1 MAAGAIR
8 SGKQDACADVMTGD
22 RKARSK
28 KKSTRRTSKNAL
40 QFAPNFTIYTMLPD
54 VVCLY
59 SEDRKFFLHGELY
72 CALVSAIG
80 KGGKNA
86 QDLVRE
92 LSRNF
97 PADKINEAINR
108 LIDRRYVIQAPGS
121 SLGAADGYWARL
133 GIPHEI
139 AEKNLAS
146 MKVRIQSID
155 VQGAAK
161 LSAALTAMGV
171 RVVARSAD
179 LTVVLVNDF
188 LEWGLAELNLKNV
201 SDGTSWL

>member
-1 MAAGAIR
+1 
-8 SGKQDACADVMTGD
+8 MTGD
-22 RKARSK
+22 RKTRSK

-80 KGGKNA
+80 KGGKSA
-86 QDLVRE
+86 QELVRE

-97 PADKINEAINR
+97 PADKINEAIKR
-108 LIDRRYVIQAPGS
+108 LIDRRYVVAAPAAS
-121 SLGAADGYWARL
+121 SGAVDGYWASL
-133 GIPHEI
+133 GLPHEI

-146 MKVRIQSID
+146 VKVSVQAID

-171 RVVARSAD
+171 RVVTRSAD
-179 LTVVLVNDF
+179 LTVVLVNDY
-188 LEWGLAELNLKNV
+188 LEWRLAELNLQNV
-201 SDGTSWL
+201 SDGTPWLLVQIGRAHV

>member
-1 MAAGAIR
+1 
-8 SGKQDACADVMTGD
+8 MTGD

-80 KGGKNA
+80 KGGKTA
-86 QDLVRE
+86 QELVRE
-92 LSRNF
+92 LGRNF
-97 PADKINEAINR
+97 PADKINEAIKR
-108 LIDRRYVIQAPGS
+108 LIERRYVITAPGAP
-121 SLGAADGYWARL
+121 LGVVDGYWASL
-133 GIPHEI
+133 GLPRET
-139 AEKNLAS
+139 AEKNLGS
-146 MKVRIQSID
+146 VRVRVQSID

-161 LSAALTAMGV
+161 LSAALSAMGV

-179 LTVVLVNDF
+179 LTVVLANDY
-188 LEWGLAELNLKNV
+188 LE
-201 SDGTSWL
+201 

>member
-28 KKSTRRTSKNAL
+28 KKSTRRISKKDL

-80 KGGKNA
+80 KGGKNS
-86 QDLVRE
+86 QELVRE
-92 LSRNF
+92 LAGDF
-97 PADKINEAINR
+97 PAEKVDEAIKR
-108 LIDRRYVIQAPGS
+108 LIERRYVVVAS
-121 SLGAADGYWARL
+121 AASLGAVDGYWA
-133 GIPHEI
+133 
-139 AEKNLAS
+139 S
-146 MKVRIQSID
+146 
-155 VQGAAK
+155 
-161 LSAALTAMGV
+161 
-171 RVVARSAD
+171 
-179 LTVVLVNDF
+179 
-188 LEWGLAELNLKNV
+188 
-201 SDGTSWL
+201 